1 MTKERWYVI
10 ATFYDEKGKKVAKSY
25 LTHDLFMNASFT
37 AFKKDAWCALKETD
51 AQKMR
56 NKMSVSKS
64 LYFDPI
70 SGKTYPAS
78 WSTEVHFEES
88 DVRGDAFK
96 VI

>member
-1 MTKERWYVI
+1 MMTETWYVI
-10 ATFYDEKGKKVAKSY
+10 ATFYDETGRKIAKSY
-25 LTHDLFMNASFT
+25 LTHDLFMNVSFT
-37 AFKKDAWCALKETD
+37 ALKEEAWHCLRQTE

-78 WSTEVHFEES
+78 WSIEAVFEEVDLNGS
-88 DVRGDAFK
+88 
-96 VI
+96 